1 VLVLALDTSGRAGG
15 AALAKDGAIV
25 AEVLLDTPA
34 THSRRLL
41 AAVDFL
47 LEAAGA
53 DRAELG
59 GLAVA
64 AGPGYFTG
72 LRIGLATACGLALGL
87 GIPAAGVSSLRLVAE
102 GAARPGL
109 ATWAVTDARRGLVYA
124 APFSLGPAGLVRTGE
139 DTALAPERL
148 AGLIQAPALLAGDG
162 ARAYS
167 EELAGPG
174 VELAPAWADLPRP
187 GLLALIGARRL
198 ARGEGVAAEGL
209 RARYVRPSE
218 AEVRF
223 GLPLEDYR
231 LVE

>member
-1 VLVLALDTSGRAGG
+1 M
-15 AALAKDGAIV
+15 
-25 AEVLLDTPA
+25 
-34 THSRRLL
+34 
-41 AAVDFL
+41 
-47 LEAAGA
+47 
-53 DRAELG
+53 
-59 GLAVA
+59 
-64 AGPGYFTG
+64 
-72 LRIGLATACGLALGL
+72 
-87 GIPAAGVSSLRLVAE
+87 VAE

-124 APFSLGPAGLVRTGE
+124 APFSLGPAGLARTGE

-148 AGLIQAPALLAGDG
+148 AGMIQAPALLAGDG
-162 ARAYS
+162 ARAYADV
-167 EELAGPG
+167 LAGPG
-174 VELAPAWADLPRP
+174 VELAPSWADLPRP